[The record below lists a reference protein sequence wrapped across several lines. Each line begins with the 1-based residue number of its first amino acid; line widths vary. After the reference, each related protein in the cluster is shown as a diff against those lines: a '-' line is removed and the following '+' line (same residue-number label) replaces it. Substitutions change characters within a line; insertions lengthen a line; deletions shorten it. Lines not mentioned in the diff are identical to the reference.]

1 MSSSNAIEVKN
12 LTKKYGEFIAV
23 NNISFEVKKGE
34 VFSLLGPN
42 GAGKT
47 TTTEIL
53 ECLKNPSS
61 GVIKVLG
68 VDIKNER
75 NQEKIKKL
83 IGVMPQEFNTF
94 DNLTVKENIDYFRI
108 LFDSEIKVEELIN
121 LVGLNDKT
129 NERYRN
135 LSGGLKQK
143 VGISISLVN
152 EPELIFLDEP
162 TAGLDPMARQDVW
175 NVIKDLKEKG
185 KTIFMTTH
193 YLEEAQ
199 ALSDTI
205 TIMDNGKIVAQDSPR
220 KLIKSHGG
228 MNTLAIKNNKEVS
241 RLLNMKLNEIK
252 KDKEYILIPYNKF
265 SEISQIIIKLN
276 DNDLGDELEIR
287 KPNLESVFLNLTG
300 KTISSEGNTR

>member
-276 DNDLGDELEIR
+276 DKLVNQYTL
-287 KPNLESVFLNLTG
+287 FF
-300 KTISSEGNTR
+300 

>member
-228 MNTLAIKNNKEVS
+228 MNTLAIKNNKDVS
-241 RLLNMKLNEIK
+241 RLLNMKLNEDK
-252 KDKEYILIPYNKF
+252 KNKEYILIPYNKF

-300 KTISSEGNTR
+300 KTISSEGNTQ

>member
-1 MSSSNAIEVKN
+1 MKHISDNNAIEVKN
-12 LTKKYGEFIAV
+12 LVKKYGAFIAV

-61 GVIKVLG
+61 GIIKVLG
-68 VDIKNER
+68 FDIKNER
-75 NQEKIKKL
+75 NQEKVKKI

-94 DNLTVKENIDYFRI
+94 DNLTVRENINYFRI
-108 LFDSEIKVEELIN
+108 LFDSNIKVDELIN

-129 NERYRN
+129 NERYKN

-162 TAGLDPMARQDVW
+162 TAGLDPMARKDVW
-175 NVIKDLKEKG
+175 NVIRDLKEKG

-199 ALSDTI
+199 ELSDTI
-205 TIMDNGKIVAQDSPR
+205 TIMNNGKIVAQDSPR
-220 KLIKSHGG
+220 NLIKIHGG
-228 MNTLAIKNNKEVS
+228 MNMLSIRNNKNVS
-241 RLLNMKLNEIK
+241 RLLNREANERK
-252 KDKEYILIPYNKF
+252 KDKEIRLNQSYKF
-265 SEISQIIIKLN
+265 RN
-276 DNDLGDELEIR
+276 Y
-287 KPNLESVFLNLTG
+287 PC
-300 KTISSEGNTR
+300 

>member
-1 MSSSNAIEVKN
+1 MSSNNAIEVKN

-75 NQEKIKKL
+75 NQEKIKG
-83 IGVMPQEFNTF
+83 IFT
-94 DNLTVKENIDYFRI
+94 NIANSQ
-108 LFDSEIKVEELIN
+108 LDSEIKVEELIN

-300 KTISSEGNTR
+300 KTISSEGNTQ

>member
-75 NQEKIKKL
+75 NQEKIKKM

-175 NVIKDLKEKG
+175 NVIRDLKEKG

-228 MNTLAIKNNKEVS
+228 MNTLAIKNNKDVS
-241 RLLNMKLNEIK
+241 RLLNMKLNEDK
-252 KDKEYILIPYNKF
+252 KNKEYILIPYNKF

>member
-42 GAGKT
+42 GSGKT

-205 TIMDNGKIVAQDSPR
+205 TIMDNGKKVAQDSPR

-241 RLLNMKLNEIK
+241 RLLNMKLNEDK
-252 KDKEYILIPYNKF
+252 KNKEYILIPYNKF

-276 DNDLGDELEIR
+276 DNNLGDELEIR

-300 KTISSEGNTR
+300 KTISSEGNTQ

>member
-1 MSSSNAIEVKN
+1 
-12 LTKKYGEFIAV
+12 
-23 NNISFEVKKGE
+23 
-34 VFSLLGPN
+34 
-42 GAGKT
+42 
-47 TTTEIL
+47 
-53 ECLKNPSS
+53 
-61 GVIKVLG
+61 
-68 VDIKNER
+68 
-75 NQEKIKKL
+75 
-83 IGVMPQEFNTF
+83 MPQEFNTF

-300 KTISSEGNTR
+300 KTISSEGNTQ